1 MQLAEWIQ
9 FSFPDKDVAESLA
22 PARLVS
28 HCRQC
33 VDGRGLL
40 MVHEAATFRGAL
52 WKVADDALD
61 GPYYELATFCY
72 YEVDEAI
79 SWPFFVPTDHY

>member
-52 WKVADDALD
+52 
-61 GPYYELATFCY
+61 
-72 YEVDEAI
+72 
-79 SWPFFVPTDHY
+79 